1 MVKRP
6 HDADSVLLEGLANDT
21 FDILPFDVAHSLQYA
36 AHCFAYYGE
45 CDVTI
50 NGVTI
55 DYQTLLIQARRF
67 ANSEALRN
75 RANTILVNG
84 LRFEV
89 LYRR

>member
-6 HDADSVLLEGLANDT
+6 HDADSVLLEGLAMDT
-21 FDILPFDVAHSLQYA
+21 FDILPVSVAHSLQYA

-45 CDVTI
+45 SEVTI
-50 NGVTI
+50 NGVVI

-67 ANSEALRN
+67 ANSEFLRN

-84 LRFEV
+84 RRYEI

>member
-21 FDILPFDVAHSLQYA
+21 FDILPASVGNLLQYA

-45 CDVTI
+45 SEVVI
-50 NGVTI
+50 NGIEI
-55 DYQTLLIQARRF
+55 DYRTLLIQARRF

-75 RANTILVNG
+75 RANSILVNG
-84 LRFEV
+84 RRYEI
-89 LYRR
+89 LYQR

>member
-6 HDADSVLLEGLANDT
+6 HDADTALLEGLSNDT
-21 FDILPFDVAHSLQYA
+21 FDILPADIGNSLQYA

-50 NGVTI
+50 NGVAI
-55 DYQTLLIQARRF
+55 DYQTLLVQARRF
-67 ANSEALRN
+67 ANDEALRN
-75 RANTILVNG
+75 RANAVLVNG
-84 LRFEV
+84 RRFEI

>member
-6 HDADSVLLEGLANDT
+6 YDADVALLEALSNDL
-21 FDILPFDVAHSLQYA
+21 FDILPDDIGRLLQYA

-45 CDVTI
+45 SNVVI
-50 NGVTI
+50 NGVVI

-67 ANSEALRN
+67 ASTADLRN
-75 RANTILVNG
+75 RANSVLVNG
-84 LRFEV
+84 RRFDI